1 MDGPR
6 LTLQTLAILRVLLT
20 KPLEPR
26 YGLDISK
33 EAGLQRGTLYPALA
47 RLEKAGWLTSFQ
59 EDIDESAEG
68 RRRRRYYRLT
78 GEGAQKA
85 RQALEVENRRLAL
98 PALPGLPSPGPNP
111 TGAGA

>member
-1 MDGPR
+1 M
-6 LTLQTLAILRVLLT
+6 TLQTLAILKVLLA
-20 KPLEPR
+20 KPLVPR

-68 RRRRRYYRLT
+68 RRKRRYYQLT
-78 GEGAQKA
+78 GKGARVA
-85 RQALEVENRRLAL
+85 RQVLEAETRRLS
-98 PALPGLPSPGPNP
+98 LPSFVPGPNP
-111 TGAGA
+111 SAAGT

>member
-1 MDGPR
+1 MDEPR
-6 LTLQTLAILRVLLT
+6 MTLQTLGILKVLLT

-59 EDIDESAEG
+59 EDIDEAAEG
-68 RRRRRYYRLT
+68 RRKRRYYRLT
-78 GEGAQKA
+78 GVGATKA
-85 RQALEVENRRLAL
+85 RRALEDETRRLS
-98 PALPGLPSPGPNP
+98 LPSFVPGPNP
-111 TGAGA
+111 TGAAGA

>member
-1 MDGPR
+1 M
-6 LTLQTLAILRVLLT
+6 TLQTLAILRVLLA

-59 EDIDESAEG
+59 EDIDEAAEG
-68 RRRRRYYRLT
+68 RRKRRYYRLT
-78 GEGAQKA
+78 GEGAHKA
-85 RQALEVENRRLAL
+85 RRVLEAETQRLAL
-98 PALPGLPSPGPNP
+98 PSFVPGPNP
-111 TGAGA
+111 SAAGP

>member
-1 MDGPR
+1 M
-6 LTLQTLAILRVLLT
+6 TLQTLAILRALLA

-59 EDIDESAEG
+59 EDIDEEVEG
-68 RRRRRYYRLT
+68 RRKRRYYRLT
-78 GEGAQKA
+78 GEGATKA
-85 RQALEVENRRLAL
+85 RRALETEAVRLSL
-98 PALPGLPSPGPNP
+98 PAFLPSPGADPS
-111 TGAGA
+111 GAGA